1 MIMSDAQT
9 RLSFPQV
16 FCRWVMKLIGWRI
29 EGEMPALR
37 RYVLI
42 GAPHTSN
49 WDFILAML
57 FKYSLGMRFNFIGKD
72 TLFRGPMGA
81 IMRRLGGIP
90 VNRRVRTRFVDQ
102 IVAAFEQ
109 HEDLIIVIA
118 PEGTRSKSPYWKTGF
133 YYIALG
139 AKVPVV
145 MVYLDYPNKTI
156 GFGPSFAP
164 TGDLLADFGQ
174 IRSFYADKS
183 GKFPDKQSAIE
194 LRPSNV

>member
-1 MIMSDAQT
+1 
-9 RLSFPQV
+9 
-16 FCRWVMKLIGWRI
+16 MKLIGWRI
-29 EGEMPALR
+29 GGEVPALR

-49 WDFILAML
+49 WDFIIAML
-57 FKYSLGMRFNFIGKD
+57 FKYSLGMKFNFIGKD
-72 TLFRGPMGA
+72 SLFRGPMST

-90 VNRRVRTRFVDQ
+90 VNRRVSSGFVDQ
-102 IVAAFEQ
+102 IVSVFAE

-139 AKVPVV
+139 AQVPVV
-145 MVYLDYPNKTI
+145 MAYLDYPNKTI
-156 GFGPSFAP
+156 GFGPSFTP
-164 TGDLLADFGQ
+164 TGDLHADFAL

-183 GKFPDKQSAIE
+183 GKFPDKQGAIE
-194 LRPSNV
+194 LRPSNA